1 MYLRTG
7 MRSHKTTRARSIPSL
22 ILTHSIFIL
31 MFAGVFLFNIKTA
44 FDRERV
50 REQVRKTIS
59 VGGIGL
65 LQKEIERRF
74 LAGDSIAS
82 IQKTLTNPS
91 VKINQ
96 DTGVIELNLRL
107 TKNGDGSNDILRFAP
122 LDQIKSGYW
131 TQNRSSDP
139 IDSFPPLIWRCLSA
153 EVLFIPPPTHI
164 PRGTL
169 PARYAPVECR

>member
-1 MYLRTG
+1 
-7 MRSHKTTRARSIPSL
+7 MRSHKTTEARSSPL

-31 MFAGVFLFNIKTA
+31 MFAGVFIFNIKTA

-50 REQVRKTIS
+50 REQVRKTIV

-82 IQKTLTNPS
+82 IRKTSTNPS

-107 TKNGDGSNDILRFAP
+107 TKNGDGSNYILRFVP
-122 LDQIKSGYW
+122 LDQSNLGYW
-131 TQNRSSDP
+131 TQNRSSDA
-139 IDSFPPLIWRCLSA
+139 IDRSPLIWRCLSA
-153 EVLFIPPPTHI
+153 EVFVIPLPTHI

-169 PARYAPVECR
+169 PARYAPAECR